1 MNRERITLTWRA
13 IVVGTLT
20 ALAVGC
26 GRPDATTPDN
36 PSAWRGVEEADQA
49 LTPLA
54 TPCVFT
60 SGTGVAA
67 IVLADD
73 EVGVASKRSVDNA
86 ILVNGEACGA
96 ATSLNLKRINVTG
109 STGTNV
115 FILDYMNG
123 TFAAGAA
130 SSVGVDVDLVSGSND
145 AFKIRGSTGAD
156 TITFGAD
163 GVAINSDTS
172 KDINFANVDSIV
184 VSLGAGN
191 DTFTGQGGAGTGLA
205 ATAVLTVYGGDGNDT
220 LTGGDGADVISG
232 DEGNDTLAGG
242 AAADTLNGNAG
253 VDTFNEGTASNGG
266 DTFNGGA
273 GVDTVSYASR
283 TVAITAT
290 IGAGANDG
298 ESGENDSIAADVEG
312 VTGGS
317 ADDSLTGSA
326 NDDIL
331 SGGAGADTLVGGDG
345 NDTLNGGDGDDT
357 LTGGNGDDTVNGD
370 AGNDSF
376 VAGADA
382 DGADAFN
389 GGAGTDTATYAAR
402 GAGENLTITLDGTAN
417 DGESGE
423 NDNLKVDVE
432 NVIGGGGDDTI
443 TGSASANVLTGG
455 AGNDVLNGGAGDDVF
470 AEGAASNGGD
480 RFIGG
485 LGTDRVDYS
494 LRVAA
499 LTITMDGVAADDGL
513 SGENDDVEA
522 DVENVDCGSGD
533 DTVTGN
539 AGNNVVNGGAG
550 DDTIS
555 GGAGN
560 DTLFGDADDDALNG
574 DAGDDLL
581 DGGAGTNVINGG
593 DGSGDI
599 CYLGTASN
607 CEL

>member
-1 MNRERITLTWRA
+1 MNGERGSLTWRTIA
-13 IVVGTLT
+13 VGTLT
-20 ALAVGC
+20 ALAVSC
-26 GRPDATTPDN
+26 GRPAETALDTP
-36 PSAWRGVEEADQA
+36 SSWRGVEEADQA

-60 SGTGVAA
+60 GASGVAT

-73 EVGVASKRSVDNA
+73 EVGVVSKRSVDSA
-86 ILVNGEACGA
+86 ILVNGEACGT
-96 ATSLNLKRINVTG
+96 ATSVNLKRINVTG
-109 STGTNV
+109 SSGTNV

-145 AFKIRGSTGAD
+145 ALKIRGSTGAD

-163 GVAINSDTS
+163 GAAINSDTS

-191 DTFTGQGGAGTGLA
+191 DTFTGQGGAGTGA
-205 ATAVLTVYGGDGNDT
+205 VATAVLTVYGGDGNDA

-242 AAADTLNGNAG
+242 GAADTLNGNAG
-253 VDTFNEGTASNGG
+253 TDTFSEGAAPNGG

-283 TVAITAT
+283 TAAITAT

-298 ESGENDSIAADVEG
+298 ESGENDDIAADVEG

-326 NDDIL
+326 NDDVL

-345 NDTLNGGDGDDT
+345 NDTLNGGDGNDT

-370 AGNDSF
+370 TGNDSF

-382 DGADAFN
+382 DGADVFN

-402 GAGENLTITLDGTAN
+402 GTGENLTITLDGTAN
-417 DGESGE
+417 DGESSE
-423 NDNLKVDVE
+423 NDNLKTDVE

-470 AEGAASNGGD
+470 AEGSATNGGD

-494 LRVAA
+494 ARVAA

-513 SGENDDVEA
+513 AGENDDVEA

-533 DTVTGN
+533 DSVSGN
-539 AGNNVVNGGAG
+539 AGNNVINGGAG
-550 DDTIS
+550 ADTIL
-555 GGAGN
+555 GAGGN
-560 DTLFGDADDDALNG
+560 DTLYGDGGNDSLSG
-574 DAGDDLL
+574 EAGDDLL
-581 DGGAGTNVINGG
+581 DGGAGTNTLDGG

-599 CYLGTASN
+599 CYLGTATA